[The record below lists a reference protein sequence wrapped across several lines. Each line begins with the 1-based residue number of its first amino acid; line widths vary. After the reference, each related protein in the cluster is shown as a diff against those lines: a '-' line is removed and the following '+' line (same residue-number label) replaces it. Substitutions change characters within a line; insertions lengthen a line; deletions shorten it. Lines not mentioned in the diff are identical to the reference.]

1 MRFKFFILFIFIFF
15 GNVLNKNSNEKNENK
30 FNENANNFN
39 EEKDNNNNNTENYCN
54 FIKSKYHILKVSP
67 LADFDTVNNKYLKL
81 KAKYSEKNETNENV
95 IKCLDEAFNE
105 FKEEFKKNKKNK
117 LKDLIKYFLF
127 KIIFYILI
135 IIICYFFSW
144 IIYKIQNL
152 SIISI
157 CFIFSFMLVDRTIP
171 HFFNGFLNQIL
182 FSLFLGEV
190 IYILIRLIFN
200 LIKIKINYNN
210 INKHNE

>member
-15 GNVLNKNSNEKNENK
+15 RNVLNKNSEEKNENK
-30 FNENANNFN
+30 FNESENNFK
-39 EEKDNNNNNTENYCN
+39 EEKDNNNNNNTEKYCN
-54 FIKSKYHILKVSP
+54 YYKSKYHILKVSP
-67 LADFDTVNNKYLKL
+67 LSDFETINNKYLKL
-81 KAKYSEKNETNENV
+81 KAEYEEKKDENE
-95 IKCLDEAFNE
+95 IKCLNEAFNE
-105 FKEEFKKNKKNK
+105 FKEEFKENKKNK
-117 LKDLIKYFLF
+117 LKDLIKYFLI

-135 IIICYFFSW
+135 ILICYFFSW

-171 HFFNGFLNQIL
+171 HFFNGFFYQIL
-182 FSLFLGEV
+182 FSLFLGEL

-200 LIKIKINYNN
+200 IIKNFIYKNN
-210 INKHNE
+210 VNEHYE

>member
-15 GNVLNKNSNEKNENK
+15 RNVLNKNSEEKNENK
-30 FNENANNFN
+30 FNESENNFK
-39 EEKDNNNNNTENYCN
+39 EEKDNNNNNTEKYCN
-54 FIKSKYHILKVSP
+54 YYKSKYHILKVSP
-67 LADFDTVNNKYLKL
+67 LSDFETINNKYLKL
-81 KAKYSEKNETNENV
+81 KAEYEEKKDENE
-95 IKCLDEAFNE
+95 IKCLNEAFNE
-105 FKEEFKKNKKNK
+105 FKEEFKENKKNK
-117 LKDLIKYFLF
+117 LKDLIKYFLI

-135 IIICYFFSW
+135 ILICYFFSW

-171 HFFNGFLNQIL
+171 HFFNGFFYQIL
-182 FSLFLGEV
+182 FSLFLGEL

-200 LIKIKINYNN
+200 IIKNFIYKNN
-210 INKHNE
+210 VNEHYE

>member
-1 MRFKFFILFIFIFF
+1 MRFKFFILFILIFF
-15 GNVLNKNSNEKNENK
+15 GIVLNKNSNEKNENK
-30 FNENANNFN
+30 FNENGNNFN
-39 EEKDNNNNNTENYCN
+39 KEKDNNNNNTENYCN

-81 KAKYSEKNETNENV
+81 KAKYSEKNETNENE

-117 LKDLIKYFLF
+117 LKDLIKYFLI

-135 IIICYFFSW
+135 ILICYFFSW

-171 HFFNGFLNQIL
+171 HFFNGFFYQIL
-182 FSLFLGEV
+182 FSLFLGEL

>member
-15 GNVLNKNSNEKNENK
+15 SNVLNKNSEEKNENK
-30 FNENANNFN
+30 FNENENNFK
-39 EEKDNNNNNTENYCN
+39 EEKDNNNNNTEKYCN
-54 FIKSKYHILKVSP
+54 YIKSKYHILKVSP
-67 LADFDTVNNKYLKL
+67 LSDFETINNKYLKL
-81 KAKYSEKNETNENV
+81 KAEYEEKKDENE
-95 IKCLDEAFNE
+95 IKCLNEAFNE
-105 FKEEFKKNKKNK
+105 FKEEFKENKKNK
-117 LKDLIKYFLF
+117 LKDLIKYFLI

-135 IIICYFFSW
+135 ILICYFFSW

-171 HFFNGFLNQIL
+171 HFFNGFFYQIL
-182 FSLFLGEV
+182 FSLFLGEL

-200 LIKIKINYNN
+200 IIKNFIYKNN
-210 INKHNE
+210 VNEHYE

>member
-15 GNVLNKNSNEKNENK
+15 RNVLNKNSEEKNENK
-30 FNENANNFN
+30 FNESENNFK
-39 EEKDNNNNNTENYCN
+39 EEKDNNNNNTEKYCN
-54 FIKSKYHILKVSP
+54 SIKSKYHILKVSP
-67 LADFDTVNNKYLKL
+67 LSDFETINNKYLKL
-81 KAKYSEKNETNENV
+81 KAEYEEKKDENE
-95 IKCLDEAFNE
+95 IKCLNEAFNE
-105 FKEEFKKNKKNK
+105 FKEEFKENKKNK
-117 LKDLIKYFLF
+117 LKDLIKYFLI

-135 IIICYFFSW
+135 ILICYFFSW

-182 FSLFLGEV
+182 FSLFLGEL

-200 LIKIKINYNN
+200 IIIKNFNYKNN
-210 INKHNE
+210 VNEHYE

>member
-1 MRFKFFILFIFIFF
+1 MRIKFFILFIYIFF
-15 GNVLNKNSNEKNENK
+15 GNVLNKNSEEKNENK
-30 FNENANNFN
+30 FNESENNFK
-39 EEKDNNNNNTENYCN
+39 EEKDNNNNTKKYCN
-54 FIKSKYHILKVSP
+54 YIKSKYHILKVSP
-67 LADFDTVNNKYLKL
+67 LSDFETINNKYLKL
-81 KAKYSEKNETNENV
+81 KAEYEEKKDENE

-105 FKEEFKKNKKNK
+105 FKEEFKKNKKIK
-117 LKDLIKYFLF
+117 LKDLIKYFLI

-135 IIICYFFSW
+135 ILICYFFSW

-171 HFFNGFLNQIL
+171 HFFNGFFSQIL
-182 FSLFLGEV
+182 FSLFLGEL

-200 LIKIKINYNN
+200 IIKNY
-210 INKHNE
+210 IYNKTVKKHYE

>member
-15 GNVLNKNSNEKNENK
+15 SNVLNKNSEEKNENK
-30 FNENANNFN
+30 FNENENNFK
-39 EEKDNNNNNTENYCN
+39 EEKDNNNNNTEKYCN
-54 FIKSKYHILKVSP
+54 YYKSKYHILKVSP
-67 LADFDTVNNKYLKL
+67 LSDFETINNKYLKL
-81 KAKYSEKNETNENV
+81 KAEYEEKKDENE
-95 IKCLDEAFNE
+95 IKCLNEAFNE
-105 FKEEFKKNKKNK
+105 FKEEFKENKKNK
-117 LKDLIKYFLF
+117 LKDLIKYFLI

-135 IIICYFFSW
+135 ILICYFFSW

-171 HFFNGFLNQIL
+171 HFFNGFFYQIL
-182 FSLFLGEV
+182 FSLFLGEL

-200 LIKIKINYNN
+200 IIKNFIYKNN
-210 INKHNE
+210 VNEHYE

>member
-15 GNVLNKNSNEKNENK
+15 RNVLNKNSEEKNENK
-30 FNENANNFN
+30 FNESENNFK
-39 EEKDNNNNNTENYCN
+39 EEKDNNNNNTEKYCN
-54 FIKSKYHILKVSP
+54 SIKSKYHILKVSP
-67 LADFDTVNNKYLKL
+67 LSDFETINNKYLKL
-81 KAKYSEKNETNENV
+81 KAEYEEKKDENE
-95 IKCLDEAFNE
+95 IKCLNEAFNE
-105 FKEEFKKNKKNK
+105 FKEEFKENKKNK
-117 LKDLIKYFLF
+117 LKDLIKYFLI

-135 IIICYFFSW
+135 ILICYFFSW

-171 HFFNGFLNQIL
+171 HFFNGFFYQIL
-182 FSLFLGEV
+182 FSLFLGEL

-200 LIKIKINYNN
+200 IIIKNFNYKNN
-210 INKHNE
+210 VNEHYE